1 MWKKQFIIS
10 LIISSAFFVSQFEI
24 HLFFIVY
31 DISQIMREKKNKT
44 KTKTFLLYIIIHTPI
59 CNSIFIFYV
68 SIS

>member
-31 DISQIMREKKNKT
+31 DISQIMREKK
-44 KTKTFLLYIIIHTPI
+44 
-59 CNSIFIFYV
+59 
-68 SIS
+68 